1 MSATARRRVR
11 SFQQTAATDCA
22 PTCLAMLADYFGVDL
37 TLAEIRE
44 ALDPGR
50 DGVTAYRIKQAAQK
64 LGLQVRAFRVS
75 AEDILTGEVVI
86 ESPCIAHWGGDH
98 YVILE
103 PGRNTKSIKI
113 VDPAIG
119 RRTIIPA
126 LFRAEMSGTVLTVEP
141 MPSLPQH
148 QPRPLRASLPSV
160 VTPLLRRHWVLVSVL
175 VLLTAILT
183 GGGLVPPWASARI
196 IDESMSVQS
205 PAQWILVLA
214 ISLLLVAG
222 VATVRGL
229 VNAEFQRRFTAD
241 LGIATAR
248 RLFNRGWQ
256 YFERRSVGDLLSRV
270 NSASLIHLLVGGI
283 VLTALLDAALA
294 IGYVV
299 VLALW
304 EPRIALITGLVMV
317 LMTAVSAVIARRSA
331 TLQREELLE
340 AAEADSLMV
349 DALNGQASLRANAAE
364 HLVLG
369 RWEILFQ
376 RRIDLGSAQ
385 TAWGGIPSAMHVS
398 LGLGFPVLVLA
409 LTLQAG
415 HSIGVGVGLA
425 AVSAAAIA
433 PVGALTGSL
442 LSLAEVRPLLE
453 RLVDLR
459 DAPVDPTGTVAAPEL
474 TGRITASAVGFRYDR
489 YAPWALEGIDLA
501 IPAGSK
507 IGIVGASGCGKST
520 LVSLLTGL
528 HPPTT
533 GQVCVDGLDLA
544 TLDPQSVR
552 RQFGVV
558 LQTNWL
564 GRGTL
569 REVVDMG
576 RDLDDEVIVRALVM
590 AGLGPD
596 LRLAPFGLD
605 TRLTEGEGGWS
616 AGQRQRIALARALA
630 GAPRVLI
637 LDEAT
642 SALDVVTESL
652 VEDNLR
658 RLPITRIVIA
668 HRLSTIADAD
678 HLIVLDGGRIVEQG
692 SPKALVSHDGRYAA
706 MVHADRHRS
715 VANPALLRPT
725 ECEPVV

>member
-11 SFQQTAATDCA
+11 SFQQTATTDCA
-22 PTCLAMLADYFGVDL
+22 PTCLAMLADYYRVDL

-44 ALDPGR
+44 VLDPGR
-50 DGVTAYRIKQAAQK
+50 DGVTAYRIKQAAQE

-75 AEDILTGEVVI
+75 AEDILRGEVVI

-103 PGRNTKSIKI
+103 PGRNRRSVRV

-126 LFRAEMSGTVLTVEP
+126 LFKAEMSGTVLTVEP
-141 MPSLPQH
+141 VPGLPQH
-148 QPRPLRASLPSV
+148 KPRPLRASLTSV
-160 VTPLLRRHWVLVSVL
+160 VTPLLRRHWLLVAVL

-183 GGGLVPPWASARI
+183 AGGLVPPWASARI
-196 IDESMSVQS
+196 IDESMALKN
-205 PAQWILVLA
+205 PAQWILVLVMGL
-214 ISLLLVAG
+214 IVVAG

-256 YFERRSVGDLLSRV
+256 YFERRSVGDLLNRV

-304 EPRIALITGLVMV
+304 EPRLALITGLVMALV
-317 LMTAVSAVIARRSA
+317 TALSAAIAKRSA

-340 AAEADSLMV
+340 SAEADSLMV

-364 HLVLG
+364 HLVLR
-369 RWEILFQ
+369 RWEILFR

-385 TAWGGIPSAMHVS
+385 SAWGGIPSAMHMS
-398 LGLGFPVLVLA
+398 LRLGFPVLVLA
-409 LTLQAG
+409 LALQAG
-415 HSIGVGVGLA
+415 HSIGLAVGLA

-474 TGRITASAVGFRYDR
+474 SGRVTASAVGFRYDR
-489 YAPWALEGIDLA
+489 FAPWALEGIDFD
-501 IPAGSK
+501 IPAGGK
-507 IGIVGASGCGKST
+507 IGIVGPSGCGKST

-576 RDLDDEVIVRALVM
+576 RDLDDEVIVNALVM
-590 AGLGPD
+590 AALGPD

-652 VEDNLR
+652 VENNLR
-658 RLPITRIVIA
+658 QLSITRIVIA

-678 HLIVLDGGRIVEQG
+678 HIVVLDGGRIVEQG
-692 SPKALVSHDGRYAA
+692 SPEALLLHNGPYSAMVRADSNRAVRSPALV
-706 MVHADRHRS
+706 
-715 VANPALLRPT
+715 
-725 ECEPVV
+725 